1 MKNREKK
8 KKSHEVVKKIRVKKN
23 TRIKKKVTKSKK
35 NSPGKKNPSG
45 KKKKKLRGV
54 ITICFKKMSSLSD
67 IYNKELSLDN
77 VNNFTMNIT
86 ENKQLIVTNLLL
98 GRDNVL
104 LRVG

>member
-1 MKNREKK
+1 MRG
-8 KKSHEVVKKIRVKKN
+8 
-23 TRIKKKVTKSKK
+23 
-35 NSPGKKNPSG
+35 GK
-45 KKKKKLRGV
+45 
-54 ITICFKKMSSLSD
+54 TICFKKMSSLSD

>member
-1 MKNREKK
+1 
-8 KKSHEVVKKIRVKKN
+8 
-23 TRIKKKVTKSKK
+23 
-35 NSPGKKNPSG
+35 
-45 KKKKKLRGV
+45 
-54 ITICFKKMSSLSD
+54 MSSFSD